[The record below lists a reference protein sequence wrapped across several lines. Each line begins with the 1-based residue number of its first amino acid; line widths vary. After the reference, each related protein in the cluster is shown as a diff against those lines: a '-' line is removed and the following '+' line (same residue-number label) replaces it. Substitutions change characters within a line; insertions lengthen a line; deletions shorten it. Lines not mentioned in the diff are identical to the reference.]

1 MENLRKTLSEN
12 MTAENWSK
20 LNNNCL
26 NDIIQKKSREKEI
39 INFGYFW
46 SSFVMQ
52 IIVYGLLC
60 HTLIKHIHDKPL
72 IIVCL
77 SCILMYLPLTIV
89 LLNVFKRI
97 AILKNQNANG
107 MDVPIGSYVIEK
119 YRLLK
124 KFYVFRKWYE
134 PVLLTI
140 STGIMVWVI
149 TRLYFQGGVNDH
161 PMLALSI
168 FIPSIIACVIVSIK
182 NTEKYFRQPLIKLEE
197 LIADL
202 KSNE

>member
-1 MENLRKTLSEN
+1 MEHLRKTLSEN
-12 MTAENWSK
+12 MAAENWSK

-26 NDIIQKKSREKEI
+26 NDIIQKKNREKEI

-60 HTLIKHIHDKPL
+60 HTLIKHVDDRPL
-72 IIVCL
+72 IIICI
-77 SCILMYLPLTIV
+77 SCMLMYLPLTIV

-97 AILKNQNANG
+97 AILKNQDVNG
-107 MDVPIGSYVIEK
+107 MDLPIGSYVVEK

-124 KFYVFRKWYE
+124 KFYVFRRWYE

-149 TRLYFQGGVNDH
+149 TRLYFQGGIYDH
-161 PMLALSI
+161 PVLALSI
-168 FIPSIIACVIVSIK
+168 FIPSIIACGIISIK
-182 NTEKYFRQPLIKLEE
+182 NTDKYFRQPLIKLEE

-202 KSNE
+202 KS